1 MKTLTDKQRK
11 FLDYLKDEVKYAG
24 NTRAIN
30 EILQTG
36 KYDDDQIDT
45 ILYWF
50 RKIRTG
56 MYRPAWYG
64 TITKYTKG

>member
-1 MKTLTDKQRK
+1 MELNKKQRK
-11 FLDYLKDEVKYAG
+11 FLEYLRDEVKYAG
-24 NTRAIN
+24 NTRAVN

-36 KYDDDQIDT
+36 EYDADQIET

-56 MYRPAWYG
+56 MYRPSYYG
-64 TITKYTKG
+64 NVTKYIKD